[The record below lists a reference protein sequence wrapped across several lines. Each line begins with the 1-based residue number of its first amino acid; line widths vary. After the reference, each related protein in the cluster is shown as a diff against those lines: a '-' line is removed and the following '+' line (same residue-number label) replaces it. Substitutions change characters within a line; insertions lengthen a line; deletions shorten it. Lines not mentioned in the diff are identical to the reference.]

1 MSILFVV
8 YVSNK
13 RFSFKRLPFF
23 LLFQSPTTIY
33 LTDYRP
39 LLRFPFYLT
48 PSRSNDQPVLLPPP
62 SSKMPDNWGSE
73 LARSDEQD
81 FRSQFRRMKGKE
93 IGRPEAIPL
102 CATCLLPEHVFTRKD
117 VENVEGRPW
126 SVYSYG
132 HDRINQSDPVAG
144 VCTPWRHR
152 ASNAIH
158 DPSLTQISSSV
169 IPTKYHSSFNDRVI
183 LAR

>member
-23 LLFQSPTTIY
+23 LLSHNNLSNRLSSSPS
-33 LTDYRP
+33 
-39 LLRFPFYLT
+39 FPFLSYSLAIE
-48 PSRSNDQPVLLPPP
+48 RSTVLLPP
-62 SSKMPDNWGSE
+62 SSKMPWGSE

-102 CATCLLPEHVFTRKD
+102 CATCSLPEHVFTRKD

-169 IPTKYHSSFNDRVI
+169 IPTKYHSSFNDQP
-183 LAR
+183 LSWHDK

>member
-33 LTDYRP
+33 LTDYP
-39 LLRFPFYLT
+39 FLRFPFYRI
-48 PSRSNDQPVLLPPP
+48 PSRSNDQSFFFPLLQKCPEDP
-62 SSKMPDNWGSE
+62 
-73 LARSDEQD
+73 RSDEQD

-102 CATCLLPEHVFTRKD
+102 CATCSLPEHVFTRKD

-169 IPTKYHSSFNDRVI
+169 IPTKYHSSFNDQP
-183 LAR
+183 LSWHDK